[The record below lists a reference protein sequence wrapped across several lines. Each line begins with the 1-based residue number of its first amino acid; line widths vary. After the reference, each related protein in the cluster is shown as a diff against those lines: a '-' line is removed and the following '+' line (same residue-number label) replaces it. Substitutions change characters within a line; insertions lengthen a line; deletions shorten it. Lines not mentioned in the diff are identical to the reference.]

1 MRNTILLATM
11 FAIATSCGDPIDEF
25 RDAAPSSQGISIK
38 MRPAKGQA
46 LVGDPALMPGVT
58 AATAFVVN
66 GTVAL
71 TLGTIAGVVAS
82 QPAKRSANEVSWGPY
97 TRPLWNNE
105 FKMTMTRSAK
115 GFDYVVWG
123 RSKKNPNGEWTQ
135 FMTGNHVPGVSQA
148 SGTFVMDWTA
158 MQALADPPNTVG
170 QGEVAYTRNNKGDVT
185 LDIKFKQTGNPN
197 ETKRTDSR
205 YGFAQVEGGEGFLEF
220 VVDTNYDTKSPALER
235 LSIKSRWKWDG
246 SGRADAIGSGGD
258 LAAPFRFTECW
269 DNVHDRTHYGDT
281 LGVFPTEG
289 ELSSC
294 VYQDESYSAL

>member
-1 MRNTILLATM
+1 MRNTILLATVVALM
-11 FAIATSCGDPIDEF
+11 TGCGNTIDEF

-46 LVGDPALMPGVT
+46 LIGDPALMPGVT

-71 TLGTIAGVVAS
+71 TLGTIASVVAT
-82 QPAKRSANEVSWGPY
+82 QPAKHTANEVSWGPY

-123 RSKKNPNGEWTQ
+123 RSKKNSTGDWTQ
-135 FMTGNHVPGVSQA
+135 FMVGNHIPGHSQA

-158 MQALADPPNTVG
+158 MQELADPPATVG
-170 QGEVAYTRNNKGDVT
+170 QGEVVYSRNSKGDVT
-185 LDIKFKQTGNPN
+185 LDIKFKQTGLPSG
-197 ETKRTDSR
+197 TVRTDSR
-205 YGFAQVEGGEGFLEF
+205 YGFSQVEGGEGRLEF
-220 VVDTNYDTKSPALER
+220 VIDTNYDKKTDALER
-235 LSIKSRWKWDG
+235 LSINSRWKWDG

-258 LAAPFRFTECW
+258 LSAPFRFTECW

-289 ELSSC
+289 EISSC
-294 VYQDESYSAL
+294 VFADASYSAL